1 VADTSEYAA
10 TFDLLD
16 ADGDGR
22 LSAAELK
29 NLMTALG
36 EEITDDAAD
45 EAVRVVD
52 EDGDGLISIEE
63 LAEYLGSRSRPTPP

>member
-22 LSAAELK
+22 LSAAELR
-29 NLMTALG
+29 NLMSALG
-36 EEITDDAAD
+36 EDITDEAAAD
-45 EAVRVVD
+45 AVQVVD
-52 EDGDGLISIEE
+52 GDGDGLISIEE
-63 LAEYLGSRSRPTPP
+63 LAAYLSSRAPRA

>member
-16 ADGDGR
+16 TDGDGR

-29 NLMTALG
+29 NLMSALG
-36 EEITDDAAD
+36 EEITDEAAA
-45 EAVRVVD
+45 EAVGVVD
-52 EDGDGLISIEE
+52 DDGDGLISIEE
-63 LAEYLGSRSRPTPP
+63 LAEYLDSRSPQA

>member
-1 VADTSEYAA
+1 MADTSEYAA

-29 NLMTALG
+29 NLMSALG
-36 EEITDDAAD
+36 EDITDEAAV

-52 EDGDGLISIEE
+52 EDGDGLISIQEF
-63 LAEYLGSRSRPTPP
+63 AAYLSSRTTQA

>member
-22 LSAAELK
+22 LSAAELR
-29 NLMTALG
+29 NLMSALG
-36 EEITDDAAD
+36 EDITDEAAAD
-45 EAVRVVD
+45 AVQVVD
-52 EDGDGLISIEE
+52 DDGDGLISIEE
-63 LAEYLGSRSRPTPP
+63 FAAYLSSRAPRA